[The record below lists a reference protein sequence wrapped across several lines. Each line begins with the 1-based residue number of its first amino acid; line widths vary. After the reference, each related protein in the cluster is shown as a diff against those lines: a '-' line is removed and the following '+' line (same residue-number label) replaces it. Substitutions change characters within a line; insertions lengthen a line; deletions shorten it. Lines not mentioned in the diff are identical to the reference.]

1 MHAANALPENGQSS
15 VNDYRKAAPLSVFY
29 ESVAAAFKLLL
40 TADST
45 LTDITLLSLR
55 VSAMAT
61 LIAACIGL
69 PLGAWVALT
78 GSRLRLPIVVVLN
91 ASMGLPPVV
100 VGLAVYLLLSR
111 SGVMGPLGWLFTP
124 TGMVM
129 AQTILITPII
139 AALARQTIEDAHVDL
154 RDWFSSLG
162 LSAWQRIATL
172 LFEARFSLAVVL
184 LAGFGRAIAEVG
196 AVMIV
201 GGNIAGSTRVMTTT
215 IALETSKGDLPLA
228 LALGALL
235 VAMVLAINGAAQ
247 TLKSWMEHRRG

>member
-1 MHAANALPENGQSS
+1 MSFFT
-15 VNDYRKAAPLSVFY
+15 D
-29 ESVAAAFKLLL
+29 SVAAAGRLLL

-45 LTDITLLSLR
+45 LGEITMLSLR
-55 VSAMAT
+55 VSATAT

-69 PLGAWVALT
+69 PLGAWVAL
-78 GSRLRLPIVVVLN
+78 GRSKARLPIIVVLN

-100 VGLAVYLLLSR
+100 VGLVVYLLLSR
-111 SGVMGPLGWLFTP
+111 SGPLGALGWLFTP
-124 TGMVM
+124 AGMVV
-129 AQTILITPII
+129 AQTLLITPII
-139 AALARQTIEDAHVDL
+139 AALARQTVEDVHVGL
-154 RDWFSSLG
+154 RDWFTSLG
-162 LSAWQRIATL
+162 LSAWQRVATL

-235 VAMVLAINGAAQ
+235 VTLVLIVNGLAQ
-247 TLKSWMEHRRG
+247 WLKSWMELRRG